1 MYNDNLLSNWFLQVF
16 FDITIGGKDVGRIEI
31 GLFGDVVPI
40 TVKNFVDLVTHLGG
54 FGYKGSK
61 FHGVI
66 KDYMIEG
73 GDFTEGDGTGGSCHV
88 HISVAVCSL
97 FYYKHKA

>member
-16 FDITIGGKDVGRIEI
+16 FDITIGKDVGRIEI
-31 GLFGDVVPI
+31 GLFGDVVPK
-40 TVKNFVDLVTHLGG
+40 TVKNFVALATHEKD

-73 GDFTEGDGTGGSCHV
+73 GDFTEGDGTGGS
-88 HISVAVCSL
+88 
-97 FYYKHKA
+97 